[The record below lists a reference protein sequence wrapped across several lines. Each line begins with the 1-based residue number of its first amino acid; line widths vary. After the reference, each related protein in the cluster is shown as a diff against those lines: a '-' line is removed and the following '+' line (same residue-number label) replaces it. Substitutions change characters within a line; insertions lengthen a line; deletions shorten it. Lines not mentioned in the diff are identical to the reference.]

1 LRTNEFD
8 PLAYIE
14 NAFLDKRRDLVPES
28 DDLNVQIPSLTDYLV
43 QKDKEESNSQVVAP
57 PEEPASRVEEA
68 VAEEPFTL
76 ETPGE
81 RLDLLDT
88 EIPEMPIMRRE
99 RLPQPGLEQTNPDL
113 FNGISHAI
121 IEEISDTGNIEKIS
135 DASSIIDEI
144 NDAGAITEDIGD
156 PAGEADKRRKF
167 GKTAMSAPRPRRA
180 KGPQGETAMDPELQN
195 TWETL
200 PKSIDFLFSF
210 YDDSVTANYYRG
222 EFKETRNDLIKR
234 LLDPELS
241 LEETSRLL
249 GVCPATVRRYTN
261 RKWLTHHRTTGG
273 QRRFR
278 LSDVVKFV
286 EVHGR
291 FPEE

>member
-1 LRTNEFD
+1 MRANEFD

-14 NAFLDKRRDLVPES
+14 NAFLDKSKREVLPES
-28 DDLNVQIPSLTDYLV
+28 DELSVAIPSISDYLG
-43 QKDKEESNSQVVAP
+43 KKEGNGAL
-57 PEEPASRVEEA
+57 AA
-68 VAEEPFTL
+68 
-76 ETPGE
+76 
-81 RLDLLDT
+81 
-88 EIPEMPIMRRE
+88 EIPVAAKEVTAEPSTNGHGKAIAT
-99 RLPQPGLEQTNPDL
+99 PVLEE
-113 FNGISHAI
+113 IHATLLH
-121 IEEISDTGNIEKIS
+121 EISDLGGRSRTRFK
-135 DASSIIDEI
+135 
-144 NDAGAITEDIGD
+144 
-156 PAGEADKRRKF
+156 
-167 GKTAMSAPRPRRA
+167 KTLMSAPRPRRA
-180 KGPQGETAMDPELQN
+180 KGSAPEAPQIDPELQS

-200 PKSIDFLFSF
+200 PKSIEFLCSY

-222 EFKETRNDLIKR
+222 DFKETRNDLIRR

-261 RKWLTHHRTTGG
+261 RGWLTHHRTGGG

-278 LSDVVKFV
+278 LSDIVKFV